1 MRKLNTMG
9 LAFFILFSMVSVGY
23 SACEGDLTCNGTVD
37 GSDLAIFAA
46 DFGTTGC
53 GDCDDVI
60 ARIQDLEDR
69 VTQLEALLQNVT
81 RIGDNIMFEA
91 VNVQIVNGT
100 GTTAGYPNSLGNL
113 IVGYNEIRPVGNVRD
128 GSHNIILG
136 TRNNYSSFGGIVG
149 GYWNTISGQYASIV
163 GGDGNTASGDYSS
176 VSGGQLNQTSGL
188 YSSVSGGRYNKAS
201 GEYSFVGGGGGSN
214 SNFGN
219 EAFSNY
225 SAILGG
231 RSNIAG
237 DNSYPVNHSVGEQ
250 ATVCGGFYNTA
261 SGQYSSVSGGYGNIA
276 NRYYSSVSGGAL
288 NTASGNYSN
297 VSGGRENTAIGY
309 TASVSGG
316 RYNKASGEYSFVGGG
331 GGSDSNFGN
340 EAFSHYSAIL
350 GGSSNIAGDN
360 SNPDDHSIGQKA
372 TVSGG
377 VENTASGDYSS
388 VSGGS
393 DNSASGVAASVS
405 GGYENTASGNYST
418 ISGGYENEAWSVH
431 DSVSGGYRNTA
442 KGGSSSVSGG
452 YINTASGNFS
462 SVSGGANRSVPDIN
476 DWRAG
481 SLFEDY

>member
-1 MRKLNTMG
+1 
-9 LAFFILFSMVSVGY
+9 
-23 SACEGDLTCNGTVD
+23 
-37 GSDLAIFAA
+37 LAIFAA

-176 VSGGQLNQTSGL
+176 VSGG
-188 YSSVSGGRYNKAS
+188 
-201 GEYSFVGGGGGSN
+201 
-214 SNFGN
+214 
-219 EAFSNY
+219 
-225 SAILGG
+225 
-231 RSNIAG
+231 
-237 DNSYPVNHSVGEQ
+237 
-250 ATVCGGFYNTA
+250 
-261 SGQYSSVSGGYGNIA
+261 
-276 NRYYSSVSGGAL
+276 
-288 NTASGNYSN
+288 
-297 VSGGRENTAIGY
+297 
-309 TASVSGG
+309 
-316 RYNKASGEYSFVGGG
+316 
-331 GGSDSNFGN
+331 
-340 EAFSHYSAIL
+340 
-350 GGSSNIAGDN
+350 
-360 SNPDDHSIGQKA
+360 
-372 TVSGG
+372 
-377 VENTASGDYSS
+377 
-388 VSGGS
+388 S